1 MRTNELRQQALR
13 KLSHPHNVTPHF
25 KVMPMKCVIF
35 VVADPQL
42 DFMTSGITV
51 LMTIS
56 NK

>member
-1 MRTNELRQQALR
+1 MRTNELREQALR
-13 KLSHPHNVTPHF
+13 KLSHPHF

-35 VVADPQL
+35 VLADPQL
-42 DFMTSGITV
+42 DFMTSDITV